1 MNKKKRSILILAPI
15 VILLAACS
23 RSTPKPVLTFE
34 PDATAKPSP
43 TFKPDA
49 TATPDAS
56 PMNLEYIG
64 HDCFVLTA
72 GDGTKI
78 LMDPYKTGSAPA
90 EIYKFPDN
98 ITADLVTISHF
109 HPDHDNITGVV
120 GKPPALYEPGTK
132 TIGLVKITGFKSDHG
147 YSGGVPAGDNTVF
160 MFEVGG
166 AKIVHMG
173 AAGVITQADIL
184 AAIQNAD
191 VVIIDA
197 MGTDSHPVPEMMTQL
212 RKSGVRTVIPAHNS
226 FSEANLY
233 YDSLTV
239 DGFLKLLSS
248 DEKVIRLDGSI
259 LTVTAGMPVQVLVM
273 MPLAL
278 SMQ

>member
-1 MNKKKRSILILAPI
+1 MNKSIWSTLLLAPI
-15 VILLAACS
+15 AVLLAACS
-23 RSTPKPVLTFE
+23 PATPKVY
-34 PDATAKPSP
+34 P
-43 TFKPDA
+43 TLEPDA
-49 TATPDAS
+49 TATPDAN
-56 PMNLEYIG
+56 PVTLEYIG
-64 HDCFVLTA
+64 HDCFRLTT

-78 LMDPYKTGSAPA
+78 VMDPYKTGAVPV
-90 EIYKFPDN
+90 EISKFPDN
-98 ITADLVTISHF
+98 ITADLVTVSHF
-109 HPDHDNITGVV
+109 HPDHDNITGVG
-120 GKPPALYEPGTK
+120 GKPRALYQPGADSV
-132 TIGLVKITGFKSDHG
+132 GLVKITGYKSDHG

-160 MFEVGG
+160 VFEVGG

-191 VVIIDA
+191 VAIIDA
-197 MGTDSHPVPEMMTQL
+197 MGTDSHPVPEMMAQL

-233 YDSLTV
+233 YESLTV

-248 DEKVIRLDGSI
+248 GEKVTRIDGSL
-259 LTVTAGMPVQVLVM
+259 LTVTAGMPMQVLVM
-273 MPLAL
+273 TPLAL